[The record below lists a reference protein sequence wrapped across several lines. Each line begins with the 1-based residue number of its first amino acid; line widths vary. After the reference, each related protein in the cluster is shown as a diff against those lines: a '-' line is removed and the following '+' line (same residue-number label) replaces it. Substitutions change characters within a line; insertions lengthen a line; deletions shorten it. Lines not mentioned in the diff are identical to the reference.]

1 MIGVFG
7 GSGFYD
13 FLRDAT
19 EVSVE
24 TPYGDPSAP
33 YTVGSIGDV
42 EVAFL
47 PRHGRDHQYPPHKV
61 PYRANVWG
69 MKELGASCIIG
80 PCAVGSLRED
90 LAPGHFVVCDQ
101 IVDRTHSREGTFFEG
116 PDVEHLSFADP
127 YCSELRGLAV
137 ASLRTIGATA
147 HDGGTVAVIAG
158 PRFSTRAE
166 SAFFAAQGWD
176 LLNMTQVPE
185 VQLTRELDMCYV
197 NISVVTDYDVG
208 AAGHSTPVTHEEVL
222 AAFER
227 SLSTLRNAVW
237 DLVQRAD
244 RTHSCAD

>member
-13 FLRDAT
+13 FLRNAN

-24 TPYGDPSAP
+24 TPYGDPAAP
-33 YTVGSIGDV
+33 YMVGSIGDV
-42 EVAFL
+42 DVAFL

-80 PCAVGSLRED
+80 PCAVGSLRQEM
-90 LAPGHFVVCDQ
+90 APGHFVVCDQ
-101 IVDRTHSREGTFFEG
+101 IVDRTQAREGTFFDG
-116 PDVEHLSFADP
+116 PDVQHLSFADP
-127 YCSELRGLAV
+127 YCGDLRELAV
-137 ASLRTIGATA
+137 AALRATGATT

-185 VQLTRELDMCYV
+185 VQLTRELGMCYV

-208 AAGHSTPVTHEEVL
+208 AASHPEPVTHEEVL
-222 AAFER
+222 AALER
-227 SLSTLRNAVW
+227 SLSTLRDAVW

-244 RTHSCAD
+244 AAHSCSG